1 MISQGRGGDQVKVIE
16 NIPIKLDSDDLV
28 KGLRIRR
35 NVEYIKDKL
44 DSLIEAITPVL
55 NLKALYSIS
64 FVDKIEGDQ
73 VTIGD
78 TVFTSKVVRM
88 NLEQVGRVF
97 PYIVTAGSELDDV
110 ELSKRQSAMLLD
122 QVKTVVVSKAYQYLK
137 THLAEKY
144 GIKKLSSVAPGR
156 LDECPLTQQR
166 ELFSLFGDNVD
177 RIGVRLTKTCL
188 MVPVKTVS
196 GLLFPS
202 EAGFES
208 CELCSREKCMGRRAA
223 YDPKQV
229 EIFGVENQ

>member
-1 MISQGRGGDQVKVIE
+1 MKVIE
-16 NIPIKLDSDDLV
+16 NIHIKLDSDDLV

-44 DSLIEAITPVL
+44 DSLIEAITPVM
-55 NLKALYSIS
+55 NPKALYSIS

-122 QVKTVVVSKAYQYLK
+122 QVKTVVVSKAYQYLR

-156 LDECPLTQQR
+156 LDEWPLTQQR

-223 YDPKQV
+223 YDSKQV

>member
-1 MISQGRGGDQVKVIE
+1 MKVIE

-35 NVEYIKDKL
+35 NFEYIKR
-44 DSLIEAITPVL
+44 SLAPIMNP
-55 NLKALYSIS
+55 KALYSIS

-78 TVFTSKVVRM
+78 TVFTSKVLRM

-122 QVKTVVVSKAYQYLK
+122 QVKTVVVSKAYQYLR

-156 LDECPLTQQR
+156 LAEWPLTQQR

-208 CELCSREKCMGRRAA
+208 CELCSREKYMGRRAA

>member
-1 MISQGRGGDQVKVIE
+1 MKVIE
-16 NIPIKLDSDDLV
+16 TIPIKLDADELV

-35 NVEYIKDKL
+35 NVDYIRDKL
-44 DSLIEAITPVL
+44 DSLIETIAPVM
-55 NLKALYSIS
+55 NPKALYSVS
-64 FVDKIEGDQ
+64 FVDKIEGDR

-97 PYIVTAGSELDDV
+97 PYIVTAGVELDAV
-110 ELSKRQSAMLLD
+110 ELSKGQSAMLLD
-122 QVKTVVVSKAYQYLK
+122 QVKTVVVSKAYQYLR

-144 GIKKLSSVAPGR
+144 GIKKLSSVGPGR
-156 LDECPLTQQR
+156 LDEWPITQQR

-177 RIGVRLTKTCL
+177 RIGVHLTKTCL

-208 CELCSREKCMGRRAA
+208 CELCSREKCMGRRTAF
-223 YDPKQV
+223 DSKLV

>member
-1 MISQGRGGDQVKVIE
+1 VKVIE

-44 DSLIEAITPVL
+44 DSLIEAITPVM
-55 NLKALYSIS
+55 NPKALYSIS

-122 QVKTVVVSKAYQYLK
+122 QVKTVVVSKAYQYLR

-156 LDECPLTQQR
+156 LDEWPLTQQR

-208 CELCSREKCMGRRAA
+208 CELCSREKYMGRRAA

>member
-1 MISQGRGGDQVKVIE
+1 MKIIE
-16 NIPIKLDSDDLV
+16 NIPITLEADDLV

-35 NVEYIKDKL
+35 NIDYIREKL
-44 DSLIEAITPVL
+44 DSLIETIAPVM
-55 NLKALYSIS
+55 NPKALYSVS

-97 PYIVTAGSELDDV
+97 PYIVTAGSELDGV

-122 QVKTVVVSKAYQYLK
+122 QVKTVVVSNAYQYLRI
-137 THLAEKY
+137 HLAEKY

-156 LDECPLTQQR
+156 LDEWPLTQQR

-208 CELCSREKCMGRRAA
+208 CVQERNVWAEGPLTTPSKWRYSA
-223 YDPKQV
+223 
-229 EIFGVENQ
+229 

>member
-1 MISQGRGGDQVKVIE
+1 MKVID
-16 NIPIKLDSDDLV
+16 NIPVKLDSDELV

-44 DSLIEAITPVL
+44 DSLIEAITPVM
-55 NLKALYSIS
+55 NPKALYSVS

-78 TVFTSKVVRM
+78 IVFTSKVVRM

-110 ELSKRQSAMLLD
+110 ELSKGQSAMLLD
-122 QVKTVVVSKAYQYLK
+122 QVKTVVVSKAYQYLR

-156 LDECPLTQQR
+156 LDEWPLTQQR
-166 ELFSLFGDNVD
+166 ELFSLFGNNVG

-229 EIFGVENQ
+229 EIFGIENQ

>member
-1 MISQGRGGDQVKVIE
+1 VKVIE

-44 DSLIEAITPVL
+44 DSLIEAITPVM
-55 NLKALYSIS
+55 NPKALYSIS
-64 FVDKIEGDQ
+64 FDDKIEGDQ

-78 TVFTSKVVRM
+78 TVFTSKIVRM

-97 PYIVTAGSELDDV
+97 PYIVTAGSELDDM

-122 QVKTVVVSKAYQYLK
+122 QVKTVVVSKAYQYLR

-156 LDECPLTQQR
+156 LDEWPLTQQR

-202 EAGFES
+202 EAGFKS

>member
-1 MISQGRGGDQVKVIE
+1 MKVIE

-44 DSLIEAITPVL
+44 DSLIEAITPVM
-55 NLKALYSIS
+55 NPKALYSIS

-122 QVKTVVVSKAYQYLK
+122 QVKTVVVSKAYQYLR

-156 LDECPLTQQR
+156 LNEWTLTQQR

>member
-1 MISQGRGGDQVKVIE
+1 MEVIE
-16 NIPIKLDSDDLV
+16 NIPVKLDADELV

-35 NVEYIKDKL
+35 NVGYFRDKL
-44 DSLIEAITPVL
+44 DALIETIAPIMNP
-55 NLKALYSIS
+55 KAVYSVS
-64 FVDKIEGDQ
+64 FVDKIEGDS

-88 NLEQVGRVF
+88 NLEKVGRVF
-97 PYIVTAGSELDDV
+97 PYIVTAGVELDVVD
-110 ELSKRQSAMLLD
+110 LSKGLSAMLLD
-122 QVKTVVVSKAYQYLK
+122 QVKNVVVTKANLYL
-137 THLAEKY
+137 TNHITEKY
-144 GIKKLSSVAPGR
+144 GIKRLSSVGPGR
-156 LDECPLTQQR
+156 LDEWPITQQR

-177 RIGVRLTKTCL
+177 RIGVSLTKTCL

-223 YDPKQV
+223 FDPKQV
-229 EIFGVENQ
+229 ELFGVENQ

>member
-1 MISQGRGGDQVKVIE
+1 MKVIE
-16 NIPIKLDSDDLV
+16 NIPIKLNSDDLV

-44 DSLIEAITPVL
+44 DSLIEAITPVM
-55 NLKALYSIS
+55 NKKALYSIS

-122 QVKTVVVSKAYQYLK
+122 QVKTMVVSKAYQYLR

-156 LDECPLTQQR
+156 LDEWPLTQQR

-229 EIFGVENQ
+229 EIFGVKNQ

>member
-1 MISQGRGGDQVKVIE
+1 MKVIE

-44 DSLIEAITPVL
+44 DSLIEAITPVM
-55 NLKALYSIS
+55 NPKALYSVS

-88 NLEQVGRVF
+88 NLEQVCRVF
-97 PYIVTAGSELDDV
+97 PYIVTAWSELDDV

-122 QVKTVVVSKAYQYLK
+122 QVKTVVVSKAYLYLR

-156 LDECPLTQQR
+156 LDEWPITQQR
-166 ELFSLFGDNVD
+166 ELFSLFGENVD
-177 RIGVRLTKTCL
+177 RIGVRLTQTCL

-196 GLLFPS
+196 GLFFPS

>member
-1 MISQGRGGDQVKVIE
+1 MKVIE

-35 NVEYIKDKL
+35 NIEYIKDIL
-44 DSLIEAITPVL
+44 DSLIEAITPVM
-55 NLKALYSIS
+55 NPKALYSIS

-88 NLEQVGRVF
+88 NLKQVGRVF

-122 QVKTVVVSKAYQYLK
+122 QVKTVVVSKAYQYLR

-156 LDECPLTQQR
+156 LDEWPLTQQR

-188 MVPVKTVS
+188 MLPVKTVS
-196 GLLFPS
+196 GLRFPS

>member
-1 MISQGRGGDQVKVIE
+1 MKVIE

-44 DSLIEAITPVL
+44 DSLIEAITPVM
-55 NLKALYSIS
+55 NPKALYSIS

-97 PYIVTAGSELDDV
+97 LYIVTAGSELDDV

-122 QVKTVVVSKAYQYLK
+122 QVKTVVVSKAYQYLR

-156 LDECPLTQQR
+156 LDEWPLTQQR

>member
-1 MISQGRGGDQVKVIE
+1 MKVIE
-16 NIPIKLDSDDLV
+16 NIPIKLDADELV

-35 NVEYIKDKL
+35 NVDYIRDKL
-44 DSLIEAITPVL
+44 DSLIETIAPVMIP
-55 NLKALYSIS
+55 KALYSVS
-64 FVDKIEGDQ
+64 FVDKIEGDR

-97 PYIVTAGSELDDV
+97 PYIVTAGVELDAV
-110 ELSKRQSAMLLD
+110 ELSKGQSAMLLD
-122 QVKTVVVSKAYQYLK
+122 QVKTVVVSKAYQYLR

-144 GIKKLSSVAPGR
+144 GIKKLSSVGPGR
-156 LDECPLTQQR
+156 LDEWPITQQR

-177 RIGVRLTKTCL
+177 RIGVHLTKTCL

-208 CELCSREKCMGRRAA
+208 CELCSREKCMGRRTAF
-223 YDPKQV
+223 DSKLV

>member
-1 MISQGRGGDQVKVIE
+1 MKVIE
-16 NIPIKLDSDDLV
+16 NIPIKLDADELV

-35 NVEYIKDKL
+35 NVDYIRDKL
-44 DSLIEAITPVL
+44 DSLIETIAPVM
-55 NLKALYSIS
+55 NPKALYSVS
-64 FVDKIEGDQ
+64 FVDKIEGDR

-97 PYIVTAGSELDDV
+97 PYIVTAGVELDAV
-110 ELSKRQSAMLLD
+110 ELSKGQSAMLLD
-122 QVKTVVVSKAYQYLK
+122 QVKTVVVSKAYQYLR

-144 GIKKLSSVAPGR
+144 GIKKLSSVGPGR
-156 LDECPLTQQR
+156 LDEWPITQQR

-177 RIGVRLTKTCL
+177 RIGVHLTKTCL

-208 CELCSREKCMGRRAA
+208 CELCSREKCMGRRTAF
-223 YDPKQV
+223 DSKLV